1 MKPKKFLSMLLIMA
15 VVMSMAACGSGGS
28 GTSGSG
34 NGLSGETDG
43 AGTAGENATDA
54 SMPDKRLVIADAGVT
69 VRLDPMYVADQYGF
83 FYANMIYDCLVESDH
98 QGNYEPSLA
107 ESWEVSEDGKS
118 WTFKLREGVKFQ
130 NGQDFTSA
138 DVVCSFQRV
147 LDHQDCNMYI
157 DHWNDL
163 ESVKAVDDYT
173 VEITT
178 VQPMAL
184 FLASVGWTWIIP
196 HEAYEQYGAEL
207 FSEHRD
213 IQCGTG
219 PWMLTEYNEGQN
231 VVFAKNPNFW
241 KGNDSYYDEI
251 EYRQLSEGATAI
263 SAHLAG
269 DVNININTPE
279 EMLSMYTGTEDKIT
293 IRNEEDATIFY
304 YCQYNCK
311 EGEVFADENARLAF
325 DYAIDRESIGEALY
339 AGRNVG
345 VPSGILCDST
355 YGFDASSPKYE
366 YNPEK
371 AKEYLA
377 KSNYDGR
384 TLVLSV
390 KTVEEYAKEVGL
402 AIAENLNA
410 VGFNVEVEPVEPATM
425 NTIRADG
432 DYDIFM
438 VTQIHADGDPYSH
451 LNKRILL
458 DAHHS
463 GFVNEELNALIAQS
477 NVELDAETRIGQ
489 LQKINAMMRELPA
502 SQSNIVQF
510 YMKVAA
516 DKGIVNI
523 PVYPDNV
530 HYYRYVTYDPSVK

>member
-178 VQPMAL
+178 V
-184 FLASVGWTWIIP
+184 
-196 HEAYEQYGAEL
+196 
-207 FSEHRD
+207 
-213 IQCGTG
+213 
-219 PWMLTEYNEGQN
+219 
-231 VVFAKNPNFW
+231 
-241 KGNDSYYDEI
+241 
-251 EYRQLSEGATAI
+251 
-263 SAHLAG
+263 
-269 DVNININTPE
+269 
-279 EMLSMYTGTEDKIT
+279 
-293 IRNEEDATIFY
+293 
-304 YCQYNCK
+304 
-311 EGEVFADENARLAF
+311 
-325 DYAIDRESIGEALY
+325 
-339 AGRNVG
+339 
-345 VPSGILCDST
+345 
-355 YGFDASSPKYE
+355 
-366 YNPEK
+366 
-371 AKEYLA
+371 
-377 KSNYDGR
+377 
-384 TLVLSV
+384 
-390 KTVEEYAKEVGL
+390 
-402 AIAENLNA
+402 
-410 VGFNVEVEPVEPATM
+410 
-425 NTIRADG
+425 
-432 DYDIFM
+432 
-438 VTQIHADGDPYSH
+438 
-451 LNKRILL
+451 
-458 DAHHS
+458 
-463 GFVNEELNALIAQS
+463 
-477 NVELDAETRIGQ
+477 
-489 LQKINAMMRELPA
+489 
-502 SQSNIVQF
+502 
-510 YMKVAA
+510 
-516 DKGIVNI
+516 
-523 PVYPDNV
+523 
-530 HYYRYVTYDPSVK
+530 